1 MRKIR
6 LLALLLIGAVLIAG
20 AWVYRNKLAP
30 RPIGSGSA
38 GPTVSRDDF
47 SSAWTDRKV
56 LLLGVG
62 DSVTAGF
69 GVPMDHTYFEM
80 LLKNP
85 TDDDPALQEINLPA
99 VLPNL
104 KTQNIAMSGS
114 TSITHLDI
122 VQERL
127 ESQPAD
133 VFGLVVMTSG
143 GNDLIHNYGR
153 SKPREG
159 AMYGATLDQARP
171 WIDNYENRLNQIIDI
186 IEQRFPGGC
195 MIFLADIYDPSDGVG
210 DAQNAGLPRWP
221 DGVAIQK
228 AYNAAIYRTAD
239 KHKSVHIVPMYEMFL
254 GHGIHCTESSFAH
267 YRPEDPYY
275 WYASNLEDPNAR
287 GYDAIRRL
295 FLIEIAKQAKNIAGN
310 NSSP

>member
-1 MRKIR
+1 MRRIR
-6 LLALLLIGAVLIAG
+6 LLALLLIGAVLIVG
-20 AWVYRNKLAP
+20 AWIYIQRFVPKP
-30 RPIGSGSA
+30 VGSGPA
-38 GPTVSRDDF
+38 GPAVSKDDF
-47 SSAWTDRKV
+47 SSVWTGRQV

-69 GVPMDHTYFEM
+69 GVPMSRTYFEM

-85 TDDDPALQEINLPA
+85 ADDDPAMQGINLPA

-104 KTQNIAMSGS
+104 RAQNIAISGS

-122 VQERL
+122 LQERL
-127 ESQPAD
+127 EKQPTD

-143 GNDLIHNYGR
+143 GNDIIHNYGR
-153 SKPREG
+153 SAPHEG
-159 AMYGATLDQARP
+159 AMYGATLQQARP
-171 WIDNYENRLNQIIDI
+171 WIENYEDRLNQIVDAT
-186 IEQRFPGGC
+186 EKNFPGGC

-210 DAQNAGLPRWP
+210 DAQNAGLPAWP
-221 DGVAIQK
+221 GGVAIQK
-228 AYNAAIYRTAD
+228 AYNAAIYRTAE
-239 KHKSVHIVPMYEMFL
+239 KHKSVHVVPMYEMFL

-267 YRPEDPYY
+267 YRRDDPYY

-295 FLIEIAKQAKNIAGN
+295 FLIEIAKQAKIIAGK
-310 NSSP
+310 NSTP

>member
-1 MRKIR
+1 MRRLR
-6 LLALLLIGAVLIAG
+6 LLALLLIGAGLIAG
-20 AWVYRNKLAP
+20 AWLYRNHLAP
-30 RPIGSGSA
+30 PPVGSGPA
-38 GPTVSRDDF
+38 GPAVSRDAF
-47 SSAWTDRKV
+47 AGVWTDRKI

-69 GVPMDHTYFEM
+69 GVPMSHAYFEM
-80 LLKNP
+80 LVKNP
-85 TDDDPALQEINLPA
+85 PDDDPAMLGINLSV

-104 KTQNIAMSGS
+104 KVQNIAMSGS

-122 VQERL
+122 LQDRL
-127 ESQPAD
+127 EMQPPD

-153 SKPREG
+153 SAPREG
-159 AMYGATLDQARP
+159 AMYGATLEQARP
-171 WIDNYENRLNQIIDI
+171 WIENYENRLNQIIGI

-210 DAQNAGLPRWP
+210 DAQNAGLPAWP
-221 DGVAIQK
+221 DGVAIHK
-228 AYNAAIYRTAD
+228 AYNDVIYRTAD
-239 KHKSVHIVPMYEMFL
+239 KHKAIQIVPMYEMFL
-254 GHGIHCTESSFAH
+254 GHGIHCTQSSFVH

-295 FLIEIAKQAKNIAGN
+295 FLIEMAKQAKNISKN
-310 NSSP
+310 TP

>member
-6 LLALLLIGAVLIAG
+6 LLLLLLIGAGLIAG
-20 AWVYRNKLAP
+20 AWLYRNKLAP
-30 RPIGSGSA
+30 KPVGSGPA
-38 GPTVSRDDF
+38 GPAVPREAF
-47 SSAWTDRKV
+47 AGAWTDQKI

-69 GVPMDHTYFEM
+69 GVPMNQTYFEM
-80 LLKNP
+80 LVKNP
-85 TDDDPALQEINLPA
+85 PDDDPAMQGINLTA

-104 KTQNIAMSGS
+104 KVQNIAMSGS

-122 VQERL
+122 VQDRL
-127 ESQPAD
+127 ETQPPD
-133 VFGLVVMTSG
+133 VFGLVAMTSG

-153 SKPREG
+153 TAPHEG
-159 AMYGATLDQARP
+159 AMFGATLEQARP
-171 WIDNYENRLNQIIDI
+171 WIENYENRLNQIIDI

-210 DAQNAGLPRWP
+210 DAQNAGLPAWP
-221 DGVAIQK
+221 DGVAIHK
-228 AYNAAIYRTAD
+228 EYNDAIYRTAD
-239 KHKSVHIVPMYEMFL
+239 KHKSIHIVPMYAMFL
-254 GHGIHCTESSFAH
+254 GHGIHCTQSSFVH

-287 GYDAIRRL
+287 GYDAVRRL
-295 FLIEIAKQAKNIAGN
+295 FLNEVVKQAKNIAAKAP
-310 NSSP
+310 SP